1 MIIEIRGE
9 PNNEAIA
16 TLNRDDAIDALK
28 RAAEMGAD
36 LSTLHLYDQDRER
49 ISADEIGVDFSVSEA
64 TVLEPEKVL
73 EIIQNCI

>member
-1 MIIEIRGE
+1 MTIEIRGE
-9 PNNEAIA
+9 TNNEAIA
-16 TLNRDDAIDALK
+16 TLNRVDAIDALK
-28 RAAEMGAD
+28 RAVEMGAD